1 MKDIAV
7 EYLGGSGFLV
17 SLGDIGML
25 FDASEHGGDSRL
37 LPDREKLAAYRRLYV
52 FVSHRHDDH
61 FSESI
66 YDLCGS
72 EAIYIVG
79 FDLPQPHRG
88 VRMEPGE
95 ERGFGPVQVKA
106 FGSTDEG
113 VSFLVE
119 MAGITLFHAGDLNL
133 WHWRDESSITEIEAA
148 ESAFYACVEPIPKQA
163 IDVAFFPVD
172 PRQGSMYDAGAGY
185 FIMTVKPKIMIPM
198 HFQGRADVAVRFASV
213 GSTPQTQVIAMTEP
227 GERIDLTLPETDES
241 APDRRLRELLED
253 ASFGEL
259 PDDMPAQQDED
270 AAEDADHEII
280 REEENPA
287 EDQEADREADQN
299 QATDQEVNQEAD
311 AEETQDTQDAA
322 GTEDEAIAGSE
333 AETETEAETPHE
345 EDRQA
350 DESSSS

>member
-148 ESAFYACVEPIPKQA
+148 ESAFYACVAPIPKQA

-241 APDRRLRELLED
+241 ARGRVLRRTAGRH
-253 ASFGEL
+253 A
-259 PDDMPAQQDED
+259 
-270 AAEDADHEII
+270 
-280 REEENPA
+280 R
-287 EDQEADREADQN
+287 
-299 QATDQEVNQEAD
+299 
-311 AEETQDTQDAA
+311 AA
-322 GTEDEAIAGSE
+322 GRRRRGRRRPRNHPGRRKSRRGSGSGSGSGSE
-333 AETETEAETPHE
+333 SGNGSGSQSGSGRRRDAG
-345 EDRQA
+345 RGRNRRR
-350 DESSSS
+350 SNRRIRSRNRS